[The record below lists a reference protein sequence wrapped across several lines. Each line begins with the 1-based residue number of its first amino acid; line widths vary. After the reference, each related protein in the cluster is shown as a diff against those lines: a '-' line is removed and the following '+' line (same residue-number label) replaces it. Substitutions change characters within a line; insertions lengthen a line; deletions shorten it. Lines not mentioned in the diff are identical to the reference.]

1 MKLTKYILLI
11 LGFILISECEVL
23 AHHLSFD
30 SQRLI
35 VKSNEP
41 LEYDEFRILEEDL
54 FVISFDSIS
63 QTEETYE
70 RLLTTPGVEWVEPDL
85 ELSLNV
91 MDTQTITSW
100 SDEFWGMDYLGIN
113 SYRDYLIQEEKDD
126 ELVVAVID
134 TGIDPTHPLFENKL
148 SDFGYNFVNRHED
161 PFDDSYN
168 SHGTHVAGIIS
179 KATAGL
185 DNIKLLPLKVLD
197 SRGKG
202 TVSALVESVKY
213 AKEAEVDIIN
223 LSLGLYPYYHS
234 KALEMAIL
242 EAITS
247 GITFVIASGND
258 NIDTM
263 NSCPSHLED
272 AIIVSAMDSSLQKA
286 VFSNYGAHV
295 DLVAPG
301 VDIYSTVAGG
311 GFGYLDGTSMA
322 APHISAMAAL
332 LKLNNPTLMPHD
344 IEEILIEIADDLGE
358 VGWDPYFGYGVPILS
373 KLLPGR
379 ALTGIVLEVD
389 TLDLKVG
396 ERMNLNVLFI
406 PTHATITENLSWS
419 SSNESVVMVND
430 GELIAKQVGK
440 AVIEVRTGTHVASC
454 EVTVEESQIEL
465 QSKELSEKISVTEQS
480 AIKEE
485 SHNDYSILPVEPIE
499 EEIQR
504 NQQPISKTIIVEEV
518 EQLEDEEPQLV
529 TAFEMIEEVES
540 VSQRTFEK
548 DTTNKVKVG
557 RTFWLFA
564 FLCTGMVVLYKRKQ

>member
-1 MKLTKYILLI
+1 
-11 LGFILISECEVL
+11 
-23 AHHLSFD
+23 
-30 SQRLI
+30 
-35 VKSNEP
+35 
-41 LEYDEFRILEEDL
+41 
-54 FVISFDSIS
+54 
-63 QTEETYE
+63 
-70 RLLTTPGVEWVEPDL
+70 
-85 ELSLNV
+85 
-91 MDTQTITSW
+91 
-100 SDEFWGMDYLGIN
+100 
-113 SYRDYLIQEEKDD
+113 
-126 ELVVAVID
+126 
-134 TGIDPTHPLFENKL
+134 
-148 SDFGYNFVNRHED
+148 
-161 PFDDSYN
+161 
-168 SHGTHVAGIIS
+168 
-179 KATAGL
+179 
-185 DNIKLLPLKVLD
+185 
-197 SRGKG
+197 
-202 TVSALVESVKY
+202 
-213 AKEAEVDIIN
+213 
-223 LSLGLYPYYHS
+223 
-234 KALEMAIL
+234 
-242 EAITS
+242 
-247 GITFVIASGND
+247 
-258 NIDTM
+258 
-263 NSCPSHLED
+263 
-272 AIIVSAMDSSLQKA
+272 
-286 VFSNYGAHV
+286 
-295 DLVAPG
+295 
-301 VDIYSTVAGG
+301 
-311 GFGYLDGTSMA
+311 
-322 APHISAMAAL
+322 
-332 LKLNNPTLMPHD
+332 MPHD